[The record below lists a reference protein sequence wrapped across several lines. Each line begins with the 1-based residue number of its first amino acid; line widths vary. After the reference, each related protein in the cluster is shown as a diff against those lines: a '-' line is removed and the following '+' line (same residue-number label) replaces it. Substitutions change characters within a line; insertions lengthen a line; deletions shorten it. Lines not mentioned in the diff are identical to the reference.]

1 MTEQL
6 ERGGGEG
13 RLYNVSLLCDIAVLL
28 IHFTFL
34 ERWYCFYGRW
44 AEGVDAIHTKVE
56 RANEYL
62 RKVLQVVRLE
72 VLYVSLLRGEQ
83 NVVCFE

>member
-1 MTEQL
+1 MES
-6 ERGGGEG
+6 RGEG
-13 RLYNVSLLCDIAVLL
+13 RLYNESLLCNIALLL

-34 ERWYCFYGRW
+34 ERWYCFYWRR

-72 VLYVSLLRGEQ
+72 VLYVSLLRGVQ
-83 NVVCFE
+83 NIVCFE